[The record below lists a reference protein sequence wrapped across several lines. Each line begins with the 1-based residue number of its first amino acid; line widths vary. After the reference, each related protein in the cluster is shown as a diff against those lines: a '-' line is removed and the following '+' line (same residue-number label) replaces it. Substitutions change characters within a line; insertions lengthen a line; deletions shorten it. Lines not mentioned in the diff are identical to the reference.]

1 MNTRPQPNQVSIINA
16 SPNPTGSLHLGHALN
31 LTVQDVF
38 ARWYRSHGASVY
50 WEGNT
55 DHGGSSTELVMHQS
69 LKEQSKIPRDVPES
83 VQQALLES
91 LTKQNVCKIARQ
103 FQDLKLTLDATPLR
117 SIGDE
122 DVQNEFDDYVRA
134 LYNNGYLYGAK
145 KIDDWCYERGQ
156 SIPNY
161 DCVSRKS
168 PVQIYTL
175 KYSLGDFTVTVD
187 HTELAYLVDE
197 VGLLV
202 PAGSE
207 LANFEGTYAT
217 NPLGKRVAV
226 YAAPVSSPRS
236 LVPAYDAASLQFC
249 LDRKLEMPCSI
260 DHHGYLRAGMFKDQD
275 FRAAR
280 NDLLAIIRERGSLLA
295 SLEQLEEVRSCRGTG
310 YRVYR
315 RVVPGLF
322 IRSSILLQNA
332 IDTISSGKLSI
343 YPNRYQAWLLTWIIN
358 LVDRGEEADWKLT
371 REHLCGNT
379 IPADVIARAFQLSA
393 GDPIPEYR
401 MDLMISCA
409 LWTYAANGIYCVN
422 KRGPRGPISTQ
433 VDTSIFVTGL
443 DLLFF
448 MVASS
453 IALSPGI
460 GEAVP
465 FSDVI
470 VHPLITDQFGQKMS
484 KSMRNTIE
492 VDDIIQQFGTSALR
506 LYLLSRWDDT
516 QDYLSVDPAEIAIF
530 SKQLEAMKCNCSTKP
545 SSAPHVSVEEINE
558 DLNRLEKNLSERD
571 LGSAARLLSSW
582 VSSFPQW
589 PPLPDDVR
597 CRVREISEAFLAEPF
612 TI

>member
-1 MNTRPQPNQVSIINA
+1 VNTAPQHNEVSIIVA

-38 ARWYRSHGASVY
+38 ARWYRSHGVRVY
-50 WEGNT
+50 WEATT
-55 DHGGSSTELVMHQS
+55 DHGGSSTEMVMHLS
-69 LKEQSKIPRDVPES
+69 LKEQSKIPRDVPDS
-83 VQQALLES
+83 AKRALLES
-91 LTKQNVCKIARQ
+91 LTKQNVCTIARQ
-103 FQDLKLTLDATPLR
+103 FQDLKLTLDATALR

-122 DVQNEFDDYVRA
+122 DVQNEYDDYVRT
-134 LYNNGYLYGAK
+134 LYNKGYLYGAK

-156 SIPNY
+156 SIPSY
-161 DCVSRKS
+161 DSVSQKS
-168 PVQIYTL
+168 PAQIYTL

-202 PAGSE
+202 PAGSD
-207 LANFEGTYAT
+207 LASFEGTYAK

-226 YAAPVSSPRS
+226 YAADVSSPQS
-236 LVPAYDAASLQFC
+236 LIPAYDAASLQFC
-249 LDRKLEMPCSI
+249 LNRKLEIPCSI
-260 DHHGYLRAGMFKDQD
+260 DHHGHLRAGMFKDQD

-280 NDLLAIIRERGSLLA
+280 NDLLAIIRKRGSLLA
-295 SLEQLEEVRSCRGTG
+295 SMEQLEDVRSCRGTG

-332 IDTISSGKLSI
+332 IDTISSGMLSI
-343 YPNRYQAWLLTWIIN
+343 YPKRYQAYMLNWMKD
-358 LVDRGEEADWKLT
+358 LVNRGDEADWKLT
-371 REHLCGNT
+371 REHLCGNRV
-379 IPADVIARAFQLSA
+379 PSDVIRQAFQIPA
-393 GDPIPEYR
+393 GDPIPDYR

-422 KRGPRGPISTQ
+422 KRGPISTQ

-453 IALSPGI
+453 IALSSGI
-460 GEAVP
+460 GVAVP

-484 KSMRNTIE
+484 KSMRNTVE
-492 VDDIIQQFGTSALR
+492 VDDIIQQFGTPALR
-506 LYLLSRWDDT
+506 LYLLSRLDDT
-516 QDYLSVDPAEIAIF
+516 KDFLSVDLAGIASL
-530 SKQLEAMKCNCSTKP
+530 SKQLEAMKSNGSTAH
-545 SSAPHVSVEEINE
+545 SNAPHVSVEEINE
-558 DLNRLEKNLSERD
+558 DLNRLENSLSERD
-571 LGSAARLLSSW
+571 LGSAARLLSSL
-582 VSSFPQW
+582 VSSFPRW
-589 PPLPDDVR
+589 PALPDDVR
-597 CRVREISEAFLAEPF
+597 RRVREISEVFLTEPF
-612 TI
+612 MI

>member
-1 MNTRPQPNQVSIINA
+1 MNTRPQHHQVSIIVA

-38 ARWYRSHGASVY
+38 ARWYRSHGARVY
-50 WEGNT
+50 WEGTT

-69 LKEQSKIPRDVPES
+69 LKEQSKIPRDVPDS
-83 VQQALLES
+83 AKQALLES
-91 LTKQNVCKIARQ
+91 LTKQNVCRIARQ
-103 FQDLKLTLDATPLR
+103 FQDLKLTLDATSMR

-122 DVQNEFDDYVRA
+122 DVQNEYDDYVRT
-134 LYNNGYLYGAK
+134 LYNKGYLYGAK

-161 DCVSRKS
+161 DCVSKKA
-168 PVQIYTL
+168 PVQTYTL

-187 HTELAYLVDE
+187 HAELAYLIDE

-207 LANFEGTYAT
+207 LADFEGTYAT
-217 NPLGKRVAV
+217 NPLGKSVPV
-226 YAAPVSSPRS
+226 YGAPVSSPRS

-249 LDRKLEMPCSI
+249 LNRKLEIPCSI
-260 DHHGYLRAGMFKDQD
+260 DHHGHLRAGMFKDQD

-295 SLEQLEEVRSCRGTG
+295 SLEQLENVRSCRGTG
-310 YRVYR
+310 YRVYS

-332 IDTISSGKLSI
+332 IDTISSGMFSI
-343 YPNRYQAWLLTWIIN
+343 YPKRYQAYMLNWMKD
-358 LVDRGEEADWKLT
+358 LVNRGDEADWKLT
-371 REHLCGNT
+371 REHLCGNRVPSD
-379 IPADVIARAFQLSA
+379 IIRQAFQLPA
-393 GDPIPEYR
+393 GDPIPDYR

-409 LWTYAANGIYCVN
+409 LWTYAANGKYCIN
-422 KRGPRGPISTQ
+422 KRGPISTQ

-448 MVASS
+448 MVASA

-470 VHPLITDQFGQKMS
+470 VHPLITDEFGQKMS
-484 KSMRNTIE
+484 KSMKNTVE
-492 VDDIIQQFGTSALR
+492 VDDIIQEFGTPALR
-506 LYLLSRWDDT
+506 LYLLSRLDET
-516 QDYLSVDPAEIAIF
+516 QDYLRVDPAEIAIL
-530 SKQLEAMKCNCSTKP
+530 SKQLKAMKCNCSTEP
-545 SSAPHVSVEEINE
+545 SSVRHVSVEEINE
-558 DLNRLEKNLSERD
+558 DLNRLEKSLSERD

-582 VSSFPQW
+582 VSSFPRW
-589 PPLPDDVR
+589 RPLPDDVR
-597 CRVREISEAFLAEPF
+597 RRVREISEVFLTEPF
-612 TI
+612 MI

>member
-1 MNTRPQPNQVSIINA
+1 
-16 SPNPTGSLHLGHALN
+16 
-31 LTVQDVF
+31 
-38 ARWYRSHGASVY
+38 
-50 WEGNT
+50 
-55 DHGGSSTELVMHQS
+55 MHQS
-69 LKEQSKIPRDVPES
+69 LKEQSKIPRDVPDS
-83 VQQALLES
+83 VKQALLES

-103 FQDLKLTLDATPLR
+103 FQELKLTLDATPLR
-117 SIGDE
+117 SIGDA
-122 DVQNEFDDYVRA
+122 DVQNEFDDYVRN

-156 SIPNY
+156 SIPSY

-202 PAGSE
+202 PAGSD

-217 NPLGKRVAV
+217 NPLGKKVAV
-226 YAAPVSSPRS
+226 YAAPVSAPRS

-310 YRVYR
+310 YRVYSR
-315 RVVPGLF
+315 AVPGLF

-343 YPNRYQAWLLTWIIN
+343 YPKRYKAYVLNWMKD
-358 LVDRGEEADWKLT
+358 LVKRGEEADWKLT

-379 IPADVIARAFQLSA
+379 IPSDVIARAFQLPA
-393 GDPIPEYR
+393 GDPIPDYR
-401 MDLMISCA
+401 MDLSISCA
-409 LWTYAANGIYCVN
+409 LWGYAANGIYSLN
-422 KRGPRGPISTQ
+422 KRGPRGPITTQ
-433 VDTSIFVTGL
+433 VDTSIIVTGL

-448 MVASS
+448 WIATM

-460 GEAVP
+460 GKEVP
-465 FSDVI
+465 LSDVI

-484 KSMRNTIE
+484 KSMRNTVE
-492 VDDIIQQFGTSALR
+492 VDDIIQQFGTPALR

-516 QDYLSVDPAEIAIF
+516 QDYLSVDPAEIGIV
-530 SKQLEAMKCNCSTKP
+530 SKQLEAMKCNCSREP
-545 SSAPHVSVEEINE
+545 SSAPPVSVEEIKE
-558 DLNRLEKNLSERD
+558 DLNRLEKSLSERD
-571 LGSAARLLSSW
+571 LGSAARLMSSW
-582 VSSFPQW
+582 VSSFPRW
-589 PPLPDDVR
+589 LPLPDDVR
-597 CRVREISEAFLAEPF
+597 RRVREITEVFLAEPF
-612 TI
+612 MI

>member
-1 MNTRPQPNQVSIINA
+1 MNTGPQHNEVSIIVA

-38 ARWYRSHGASVY
+38 ARWYRSHGVRVY
-50 WEGNT
+50 WEGTT
-55 DHGGSSTELVMHQS
+55 DHGGSSTEMVMHLS
-69 LKEQSKIPRDVPES
+69 LKEQSKIPRDVPDS
-83 VQQALLES
+83 AKRALLES
-91 LTKQNVCKIARQ
+91 LTKQNVGTIARQ
-103 FQDLKLTLDATPLR
+103 FQDLKLTLDATALR

-122 DVQNEFDDYVRA
+122 DVQNEYDDYVRT
-134 LYNNGYLYGAK
+134 LYNKGYLYGAK

-156 SIPNY
+156 SIPSY
-161 DCVSRKS
+161 DSVSQKS

-202 PAGSE
+202 PAGSD
-207 LANFEGTYAT
+207 LAKFEGTYAT

-226 YAAPVSSPRS
+226 YAADVSSPQS

-249 LDRKLEMPCSI
+249 LNRKLEIPCSI
-260 DHHGYLRAGMFKDQD
+260 DHHGHLRAGMVKDQD

-280 NDLLAIIRERGSLLA
+280 NDLLAIIRKRGSLLA
-295 SLEQLEEVRSCRGTG
+295 SMEQLEDVRSCRGTG

-332 IDTISSGKLSI
+332 IDTISSGMLSI
-343 YPNRYQAWLLTWIIN
+343 YPKRYQAYMLNWMKD
-358 LVDRGEEADWKLT
+358 LVNRGDEADWKLT
-371 REHLCGNT
+371 REHLCGNRVPSD
-379 IPADVIARAFQLSA
+379 IIRQAFQTPA
-393 GDPIPEYR
+393 GDPIPDYR

-409 LWTYAANGIYCVN
+409 LWTYAANGIYCIN
-422 KRGPRGPISTQ
+422 KRGPISTQ

-448 MVASS
+448 MIASS

-484 KSMRNTIE
+484 KSMRNTVE
-492 VDDIIQQFGTSALR
+492 VDDIIQQFGTPALR

-516 QDYLSVDPAEIAIF
+516 KDFLSVDLAGIARL
-530 SKQLEAMKCNCSTKP
+530 SKQLEAMKSNGSTAP
-545 SSAPHVSVEEINE
+545 SSTPHVSVEEINE
-558 DLNRLEKNLSERD
+558 DLNRLENSLSERD

-582 VSSFPQW
+582 VSSFPRW

-597 CRVREISEAFLAEPF
+597 RRVREISEVLLTEPF
-612 TI
+612 MI

>member
-1 MNTRPQPNQVSIINA
+1 M
-16 SPNPTGSLHLGHALN
+16 
-31 LTVQDVF
+31 
-38 ARWYRSHGASVY
+38 
-50 WEGNT
+50 
-55 DHGGSSTELVMHQS
+55 VMHLS
-69 LKEQSKIPRDVPES
+69 LKEQSKIPRDVPDS
-83 VQQALLES
+83 AKRALLES
-91 LTKQNVCKIARQ
+91 LTKQNVGTIARQ
-103 FQDLKLTLDATPLR
+103 FQDLKLTLDATALR

-122 DVQNEFDDYVRA
+122 DVQSEYDDYVRT
-134 LYNNGYLYGAK
+134 LYNKGYLYGAK

-156 SIPNY
+156 SIPGY
-161 DCVSRKS
+161 DSVTQKS

-202 PAGSE
+202 PAGSDF
-207 LANFEGTYAT
+207 ANFEGTYAT

-226 YAAPVSSPRS
+226 YAADVSSPQS
-236 LVPAYDAASLQFC
+236 LIPAYDAASLQFC
-249 LDRKLEMPCSI
+249 LNRKLEIPCSI
-260 DHHGYLRAGMFKDQD
+260 DHHGHLRAGMFKDQD

-280 NDLLAIIRERGSLLA
+280 NDLLAIIRKRGSLLA
-295 SLEQLEEVRSCRGTG
+295 SMEQLEDVRSCRGTG

-332 IDTISSGKLSI
+332 IDTISSGMLSI
-343 YPNRYQAWLLTWIIN
+343 YPKRYQSYMLNWMKD
-358 LVDRGEEADWKLT
+358 LVNRGDEADWKLT
-371 REHLCGNT
+371 REHLCGNRVPSD
-379 IPADVIARAFQLSA
+379 IVRQAFQTPA
-393 GDPIPEYR
+393 GDPIPDYR

-409 LWTYAANGIYCVN
+409 LWTYAANGIYCIN
-422 KRGPRGPISTQ
+422 KRGPISTQ

-448 MVASS
+448 MVATS
-453 IALSPGI
+453 ITLSPGI

-484 KSMRNTIE
+484 KSMRNTVE
-492 VDDIIQQFGTSALR
+492 VDDIIQQFGTPALR
-506 LYLLSRWDDT
+506 LYLLSRLDDT
-516 QDYLSVDPAEIAIF
+516 KDFLSVDLAGIASL
-530 SKQLEAMKCNCSTKP
+530 SKELEAMKSNGSTAP
-545 SSAPHVSVEEINE
+545 SNAPHVSVAEINE
-558 DLNRLEKNLSERD
+558 DLNRLDKSLSERD

-582 VSSFPQW
+582 VSSFPRW

-597 CRVREISEAFLAEPF
+597 RRVREISEVFLTEPF
-612 TI
+612 MI